1 MKTIEIAGRQAV
13 VIGSRSR
20 NQYSYQ
26 ESPDGMIV
34 IRQHQMGRSQHRSP
48 EATQAEPHPPT
59 LQPGEGPGN
68 VRRAANFASAAAAHA
83 VNGMPQASQE
93 DVEARLAICRA
104 CPLYRVLPPN
114 KIPKSLAELDEVG
127 TCTHKSCG
135 CYLHSHPTANPSKL
149 RWADQKCPLN
159 KWLPVEAK
167 PHE

>member
-1 MKTIEIAGRQAV
+1 MEYLTPKVQRV
-13 VIGSRSR
+13 
-20 NQYSYQ
+20 YSQPNYREHQ
-26 ESPDGMIV
+26 SHDGMIV
-34 IRQHQMGRSQHRSP
+34 SRQFELGGSRKHQTSP
-48 EATQAEPHPPT
+48 ASSPAV

-104 CPLYRVLPPN
+104 CPLFRVLPPN
-114 KIPKSLAELDEVG
+114 KIPKSLADLDEVG

>member
-1 MKTIEIAGRQAV
+1 MYSYREAADGTVVMRQYEFQRTR
-13 VIGSRSR
+13 SRS
-20 NQYSYQ
+20 YKL
-26 ESPDGMIV
+26 PPGV
-34 IRQHQMGRSQHRSP
+34 PVPPMGSG
-48 EATQAEPHPPT
+48 PPM

-68 VRRAANFASAAAAHA
+68 MRRAANFASAAAAHA

-104 CPLYRVLPPN
+104 CPLFRVLPPN